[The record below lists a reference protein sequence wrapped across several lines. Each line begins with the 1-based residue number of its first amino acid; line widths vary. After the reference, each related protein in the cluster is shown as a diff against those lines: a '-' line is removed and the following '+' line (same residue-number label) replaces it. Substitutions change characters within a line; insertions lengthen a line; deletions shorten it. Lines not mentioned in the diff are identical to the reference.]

1 MPVRARGGPPPDDAT
16 LIVHMGAG
24 DHERLRRNAI
34 ASYDDYREI
43 ADDGF
48 GLFALSVY
56 AALGGHEVAEI
67 VGALPWRQYG
77 VCSAGDVR
85 KYFSLLATTI
95 TDVADEPID
104 ELQEVHFDV
113 VLPHLDDDRLATPF
127 ALVSDPALIAEVEVG
142 LDPHIATFRLLFEPR
157 QVKPR

>member
-1 MPVRARGGPPPDDAT
+1 MPVHARGDPPPDDAT
-16 LIVHMGAG
+16 LVVHMGAG

-34 ASYDDYREI
+34 ASYDEYREI
-43 ADDGF
+43 ASNGF

-56 AALGGHEVAEI
+56 AALGGHEIDEI

-85 KYFSLLATTI
+85 EHFSLLATTI
-95 TDVADEPID
+95 TDAADEPID
-104 ELQEVHFDV
+104 ELQEIHLDV
-113 VLPHLDDDRLATPF
+113 VLPHPDDDRLATPF
-127 ALVSDPALIAEVEVG
+127 ALVSDVSLIAEVEIA